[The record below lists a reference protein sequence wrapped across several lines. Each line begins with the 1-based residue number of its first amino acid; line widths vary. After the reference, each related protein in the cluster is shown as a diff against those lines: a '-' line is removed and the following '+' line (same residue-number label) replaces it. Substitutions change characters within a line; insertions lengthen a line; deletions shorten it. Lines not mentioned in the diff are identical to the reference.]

1 MAKIVINTHET
12 PDGFAI
18 TGDIDAEWLIS
29 QTPLDLSRFVLLW
42 AEAQNVNGKPFDTED
57 EEDG

>member
-18 TGDIDAEWLIS
+18 TGDIDAEWLIAL
-29 QTPLDLSRFVLLW
+29 TPLDLSRFVLLW
-42 AEAQNVNGKPFDTED
+42 AEEQDVNGKPFD
-57 EEDG
+57 EEDDDNG